1 MIVDDI
7 KNIENY
13 SIIPAKAVDF
23 IKSLTSETPVG
34 HYEIDEKIYVNVDI
48 YNTKSID
55 DCKFEAHKK
64 YIDIQMLLQGQE
76 EIDILPADTLIVS
89 EKYDDNRDVMF
100 FGNSDKIPDKIQ
112 LEAFKFV
119 YILPS
124 EAHKPQIGNG
134 QKVKKVVA
142 KIAV

>member
-1 MIVDDI
+1 MIIDDI

-13 SIIPAKAVDF
+13 NIVPAKVVDF
-23 IKSLTSETPVG
+23 LKNLTIETPVG
-34 HYEIDEKIYVNVDI
+34 HYEIDEKIYVNIDV
-48 YNTKSID
+48 YNTKSIA
-55 DCKFEAHKK
+55 DCRFEAHKK

-76 EIDILPADTLIVS
+76 EIDILSADTLIVS
-89 EKYDDNRDVMF
+89 EKYDENRDVMF
-100 FGNSDKIPDKIQ
+100 FENSDKIPDKIQ
-112 LEAFKFV
+112 LEPFKFA

-134 QKVKKVVA
+134 QEVKKVVA